1 MPEMFGGSF
10 LITVLV
16 TFGILMVAVKLG
28 MLDSVVYKFGTQR
41 SLITKAW
48 ALFLTIISVGII
60 MGLGLLVEAI
70 AGINLDL
77 IVGAFAGGLSDLF
90 NSPIMP
96 MIGIIIFVLI
106 ALYVTNKIR
115 KKITRTVRT
124 KKYNSSAQAKQEWER
139 REQER
144 QEREEK
150 TAREWERREQ
160 ERQEREEK
168 TAREWERREQERQE
182 REEKPKQEST
192 IDLSK
197 YYRILGLTPGAA
209 KEQIIA
215 RFRELT
221 LKYHSDRGGSDDK
234 LKEILEAKEILLK
247 NKKK

>member
-1 MPEMFGGSF
+1 MFGSF
-10 LITVLV
+10 FVSSVLV
-16 TFGILMVAVKLG
+16 SYVILVVTIKLG
-28 MLDSVVYKFGTQR
+28 IFDSVVYKFGTQR
-41 SLITKAW
+41 SLTTKVW

-106 ALYVTNKIR
+106 ALYVVNKIR
-115 KKITRTVRT
+115 KKITRTVRIR
-124 KKYNSSAQAKQEWER
+124 KYNSSAQAKQEW
-139 REQER
+139 
-144 QEREEK
+144 K
-150 TAREWERREQ
+150 
-160 ERQEREEK
+160 
-168 TAREWERREQERQE
+168 RREQERQE
-182 REEKPKQEST
+182 REEKPKQENT

>member
-1 MPEMFGGSF
+1 MPEMFGGNF
-10 LITVLV
+10 LITALV
-16 TFGILMVAVKLG
+16 VFGIIMVTVRLG
-28 MLDSVVYKFGTQR
+28 MFDSVVYKFGTQR
-41 SLITKAW
+41 SLITRAW
-48 ALFLTIISVGII
+48 ALFLTIISLGII
-60 MGLGLLVEAI
+60 VGLGLLVEAI
-70 AGINLDL
+70 ASINLDL
-77 IVGAFAGGLSDLF
+77 IMGAFADGLSDLF

-106 ALYVTNKIR
+106 ALYVVNKIR

-124 KKYNSSAQAKQEWER
+124 RKYNSSAQAKQ
-139 REQER
+139 
-144 QEREEK
+144 
-150 TAREWERREQ
+150 EWERREQ

-197 YYRILGLTPGAA
+197 YYKILGLTPGAA

-234 LKEILEAKEILLK
+234 LKEILEAKEILLN

>member
-1 MPEMFGGSF
+1 
-10 LITVLV
+10 
-16 TFGILMVAVKLG
+16 
-28 MLDSVVYKFGTQR
+28 
-41 SLITKAW
+41 
-48 ALFLTIISVGII
+48 

-77 IVGAFAGGLSDLF
+77 IVEAFVGGLSDLF

-124 KKYNSSAQAKQEWER
+124 RKYNSSAQAKQEWER

-150 TAREWERREQ
+150 TAREWERC
-160 ERQEREEK
+160 
-168 TAREWERREQERQE
+168 EQERQE

-197 YYRILGLTPGAA
+197 YYSILGLTPGAA

>member
-1 MPEMFGGSF
+1 MFGSF
-10 LITVLV
+10 FVSSVLV
-16 TFGILMVAVKLG
+16 SYVILVVTIKLG
-28 MLDSVVYKFGTQR
+28 IFDSVVYKFGTQR
-41 SLITKAW
+41 SLITRAW

-60 MGLGLLVEAI
+60 VGLGLLVEAI

-106 ALYVTNKIR
+106 ALYVVNKIR

-124 KKYNSSAQAKQEWER
+124 RKYNSSAQAKQEWER

-150 TAREWERREQ
+150 TTREWERREQ

-168 TAREWERREQERQE
+168 REQ
-182 REEKPKQEST
+182 EEKPKQEST

-197 YYRILGLTPGAA
+197 YYRILGLTQGAA

-234 LKEILEAKEILLK
+234 LKEILEAKEILLN

>member
-16 TFGILMVAVKLG
+16 TFGIIMVTVRLG
-28 MLDSVVYKFGTQR
+28 MFDSVVYKFGTQR
-41 SLITKAW
+41 SLITRAW

-70 AGINLDL
+70 ASINLDL

-106 ALYVTNKIR
+106 ALYVVNKIR
-115 KKITRTVRT
+115 KKITRTVRIR
-124 KKYNSSAQAKQEWER
+124 KYNSSAQAKQEW
-139 REQER
+139 
-144 QEREEK
+144 K
-150 TAREWERREQ
+150 RREQ

>member
-41 SLITKAW
+41 SLITRVW

-168 TAREWERREQERQE
+168 REQ
-182 REEKPKQEST
+182 EEKPKQEST

>member
-1 MPEMFGGSF
+1 VGS
-10 LITVLV
+10 
-16 TFGILMVAVKLG
+16 
-28 MLDSVVYKFGTQR
+28 
-41 SLITKAW
+41 
-48 ALFLTIISVGII
+48 
-60 MGLGLLVEAI
+60 
-70 AGINLDL
+70 
-77 IVGAFAGGLSDLF
+77 FAGGLSDLF

-115 KKITRTVRT
+115 KKITLTVRT

-150 TAREWERREQ
+150 REQ
-160 ERQEREEK
+160 
-168 TAREWERREQERQE
+168 
-182 REEKPKQEST
+182 EEKPKQEST

-247 NKKK
+247 NKKKNR

>member
-1 MPEMFGGSF
+1 
-10 LITVLV
+10 
-16 TFGILMVAVKLG
+16 
-28 MLDSVVYKFGTQR
+28 
-41 SLITKAW
+41 
-48 ALFLTIISVGII
+48 

-77 IVGAFAGGLSDLF
+77 IVGAFADGLSDLF

-150 TAREWERREQ
+150 REQ
-160 ERQEREEK
+160 
-168 TAREWERREQERQE
+168 
-182 REEKPKQEST
+182 EEKPKQEST

-234 LKEILEAKEILLK
+234 LKEILEAKEILLN

>member
-115 KKITRTVRT
+115 KKITLTVRT
-124 KKYNSSAQAKQEWER
+124 KKYNSSAQAKQ
-139 REQER
+139 
-144 QEREEK
+144 
-150 TAREWERREQ
+150 
-160 ERQEREEK
+160 
-168 TAREWERREQERQE
+168 EWERREQERQE

>member
-1 MPEMFGGSF
+1 MFGGNF
-10 LITVLV
+10 LITALV
-16 TFGILMVAVKLG
+16 VFGIIMVTVRLG
-28 MLDSVVYKFGTQR
+28 MFDSVVYKFGTQR
-41 SLITKAW
+41 SLITRAW

-60 MGLGLLVEAI
+60 MCSGLLVEAI

-77 IVGAFAGGLSDLF
+77 IVEAFVGGLSDLF

-124 KKYNSSAQAKQEWER
+124 RKYNSSAQAKQEWER

-150 TAREWERREQ
+150 TTREWERREQ

-168 TAREWERREQERQE
+168 REQ
-182 REEKPKQEST
+182 EEKPKQEST

-197 YYRILGLTPGAA
+197 
-209 KEQIIA
+209 
-215 RFRELT
+215 
-221 LKYHSDRGGSDDK
+221 
-234 LKEILEAKEILLK
+234 
-247 NKKK
+247 

>member
-1 MPEMFGGSF
+1 MFGGNF
-10 LITVLV
+10 LV
-16 TFGILMVAVKLG
+16 TALVVFGIIMVTVRLG
-28 MLDSVVYKFGTQR
+28 MFDSVVYKFGTQR
-41 SLITKAW
+41 SLITRAW

-77 IVGAFAGGLSDLF
+77 IVGAFADGLSDLF

-106 ALYVTNKIR
+106 ALYVVNKIR
-115 KKITRTVRT
+115 KKITRTVRIR
-124 KKYNSSAQAKQEWER
+124 KYNSSAQAKQEWER

-150 TAREWERREQ
+150 REQ
-160 ERQEREEK
+160 
-168 TAREWERREQERQE
+168 
-182 REEKPKQEST
+182 EEKPKQEST